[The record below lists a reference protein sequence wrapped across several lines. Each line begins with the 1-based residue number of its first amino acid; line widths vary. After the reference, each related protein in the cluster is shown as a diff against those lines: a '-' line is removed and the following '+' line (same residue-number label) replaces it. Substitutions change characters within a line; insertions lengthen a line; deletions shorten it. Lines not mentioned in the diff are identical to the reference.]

1 MQFSCKQ
8 SWLAAIGFGLGA
20 LAAQASAQT
29 CTPSATNNGA
39 DVIVGEIQGTANH
52 SSNGTLEAF
61 SIGTYSCN
69 IGNVWLNWF
78 AETNQH
84 PVISQNLFK
93 IKQVDG
99 SYRLEQLGQSWL
111 KHGFF
116 ALSDNV
122 CCNNCSPTDG
132 THLGVHCAD
141 PYTAS
146 RNGSQGAPG
155 CGPKWQVNAATGVF
169 TYPPA
174 NPTWSGSVARR
185 LQARISD
192 LEPSS
197 PSARFFVE
205 AMYVSVDETSANR
218 VNNASFREATIS
230 GSGTAWTMGVT
241 GPTNRTKPGIQ
252 AWQLV
257 ESGVTVKDI
266 DIASDGRVHV
276 GGKATDLGNGTWH
289 YEYAVQNLNSHR
301 SVQAF
306 SIPLP
311 DGVVVTNIGFHDVDY
326 HDLDGI
332 PTNPAQPNTTAR
344 NYDGTD
350 WPGTVGAGSVSW
362 STSAFDVDENANA
375 IRWGTL
381 YNFRFDANTAPTTGS
396 VTLTLFRPGTPTQV
410 SAGGM
415 PMPSAPPIL
424 AGDLDGDGD
433 VDLEDLAAML
443 SAFGTCTGDP
453 GFNAAADIDAS
464 GCVDLP
470 DLATLLG
477 NFGG

>member
-1 MQFSCKQ
+1 MQSSCKH
-8 SWLAAIGFGLGA
+8 SWMAALGFGLSA
-20 LAAQASAQT
+20 LAVQASAQT
-29 CTPSATNNGA
+29 CTPSATTNGQ
-39 DVIVGEIQGTANH
+39 DVIVGEIQGTANY
-52 SSNGTLEAF
+52 SSAGGLEAF

-78 AETNQH
+78 ASTNQH
-84 PVISQNLFK
+84 PVISQNLYK
-93 IKQVDG
+93 AKLVDG
-99 SYRLEQLGQSWL
+99 SFRLEQLGQSWL

-146 RNGSQGAPG
+146 RNGGQADA
-155 CGPKWQVNAATGVF
+155 GPKWQVNAATGQF

-185 LQARISD
+185 LQVHITD
-192 LEPSS
+192 LEPTA
-197 PSARFFVE
+197 PPNVRYFVE
-205 AMYVSVDETSANR
+205 AMYVSADESAANR

-241 GPTNRTKPGIQ
+241 GSTNRTKPGIQ
-252 AWQLV
+252 AWQAV
-257 ESGVTVKDI
+257 EPSVTVKDI
-266 DIASDGRVHV
+266 DIPSDGRVHV
-276 GGKATDLGNGTWH
+276 AGKATDLGNGVWH
-289 YEYAVQNLNSHR
+289 YEYAVENLNSHR
-301 SVQAF
+301 SVQGF
-306 SIPLP
+306 SIPKP
-311 DGVVVTNIGFHDVDY
+311 AGAIVTNIGFHDVDY

-344 NYDGTD
+344 DYDGTD
-350 WPGTVGAGSVSW
+350 WPGTVGTDSVAW
-362 STSAFDVDENANA
+362 ATSTFDVNENANA

-381 YNFRFDANTAPTTGS
+381 YNFRFDANTPPVTGV

-410 SAGGM
+410 TAGAM
-415 PMPSAPPIL
+415 PVPSTPPAPS
-424 AGDLDGDGD
+424 GDLDGDGD

-443 SAFGTCTGDP
+443 TAFGTCTGDP
-453 GFNAAADIDAS
+453 NFNAAADLDHT
-464 GCVDLP
+464 GCVDLL

-477 NFGG
+477 SFGV